1 MLIDFNESDLSNLLC
16 AVRGQIANVKWDVT
30 DEEDWQQL
38 KALKELQTRL
48 ELALDAAFD
57 GRTA

>member
-1 MLIDFNESDLSNLLC
+1 MMIDFDESDLNNLLY
-16 AVRGQIANVKWDVT
+16 AIRGQIANVKWDVT
-30 DEEDWQQL
+30 DDADWQQL
-38 KALKELQTRL
+38 KALKELQVRI

>member
-38 KALKELQTRL
+38 KALKEMQTRL

>member
-1 MLIDFNESDLSNLLC
+1 MMIDFDEPDLNNLLY
-16 AVRGQIANVKWDVT
+16 AIRGQIANVKWDVT
-30 DEEDWQQL
+30 DDADWQQL
-38 KALKELQTRL
+38 KALKELQVRI

>member
-1 MLIDFNESDLSNLLC
+1 MLIDFDEPDLNNLLY

-30 DEEDWQQL
+30 DDADWQQL